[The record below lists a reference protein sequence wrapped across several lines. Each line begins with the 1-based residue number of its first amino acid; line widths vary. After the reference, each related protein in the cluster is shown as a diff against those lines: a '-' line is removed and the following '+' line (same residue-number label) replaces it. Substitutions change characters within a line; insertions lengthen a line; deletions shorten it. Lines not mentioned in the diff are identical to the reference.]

1 MLSSVS
7 TSLLRFNYFLPSKKV
22 SINEEEENLLLLFL
36 LLKMLAKVDGCTR
49 KYSIF
54 LLLFRVSYEQGLD
67 NWLKLIVK
75 IVKMFFAFLFI
86 SVSNFGGR
94 YFRFIFG
101 GEIGSLHKGAKMIA
115 KLLHFPQTTGSFRK
129 PPVISQRAWHAS
141 PSRNKKKYLPSLP

>member
-1 MLSSVS
+1 M
-7 TSLLRFNYFLPSKKV
+7 
-22 SINEEEENLLLLFL
+22 
-36 LLKMLAKVDGCTR
+36 DGCTR

-129 PPVISQRAWHAS
+129 PPVISQRA
-141 PSRNKKKYLPSLP
+141 

>member
-1 MLSSVS
+1 M
-7 TSLLRFNYFLPSKKV
+7 
-22 SINEEEENLLLLFL
+22 LLLFL
-36 LLKMLAKVDGCTR
+36 LLKMLAKMDGCTR

-101 GEIGSLHKGAKMIA
+101 GEIGSLHKG
-115 KLLHFPQTTGSFRK
+115 
-129 PPVISQRAWHAS
+129 
-141 PSRNKKKYLPSLP
+141 